1 MRPGLALIAF
11 LTALVAVSPASAL
24 DRPTDISN
32 DRWVEVS
39 EHGATQND
47 INCAYLSRG
56 DVARLNRSAGQVR

>member
-1 MRPGLALIAF
+1 LALIAF

-47 INCAYLSRG
+47 INCAYPTK
-56 DVARLNRSAGQVR
+56 AP